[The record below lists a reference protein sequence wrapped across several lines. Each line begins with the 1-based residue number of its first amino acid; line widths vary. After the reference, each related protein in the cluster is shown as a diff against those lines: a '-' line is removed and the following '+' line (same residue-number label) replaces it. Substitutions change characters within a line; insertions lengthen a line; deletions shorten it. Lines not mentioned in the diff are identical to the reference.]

1 MINVEELR
9 SRAAPPAVREA
20 RRGRLQVIETQG
32 LRKQFSDDIV
42 AVAGIDL
49 SVEQGEVFAFLG
61 PNGAGKT
68 TTVRMLTT
76 LLRPTSG
83 VARVA
88 GYDVYKEQLAIRRSI
103 GVALQEAG
111 LDGLATARELLELQ
125 AKLFGMDRA
134 TAKRRASEMLEIVGL
149 VDAADRQVKTFSG
162 GMKRR
167 LDVASAL
174 VHEPLILFLD
184 EPTEGLD
191 PASRAAVWQEV
202 QRLNSETEMT
212 VFLTTHYLEEADRLA
227 DRLAIIDHGVIVA
240 EGTPTALKASIGAD
254 VVTVA
259 LAPELV
265 EVGKSLLLEL
275 EGVRD
280 LRVEE
285 RSLTLFV
292 NDGTQAVAQ
301 VVRTLDNAGI
311 AMGPVAVSNP
321 TLDEVFLRATGS
333 RLEGAEAAQGRSE
346 ENHGAS

>member
-1 MINVEELR
+1 VKII
-9 SRAAPPAVREA
+9 EA
-20 RRGRLQVIETQG
+20 EG
-32 LRKQFSDDIV
+32 LRKEFSQEIV

-83 VARVA
+83 KARVA
-88 GYDVYKEQLAIRRSI
+88 GYDVYSQQHSIRRSI

-125 AKLFGMDRA
+125 AKLFGMDNR
-134 TAKRRASEMLEIVGL
+134 TARRRAGEMLELVGL
-149 VDAADRQVKTFSG
+149 VDAAERQVKTFSG

-167 LDVASAL
+167 LDLASAL
-174 VHEPLILFLD
+174 VHEPLVLFLD

-240 EGTPTALKASIGAD
+240 EGTPAELKASIGSD

-259 LAPELV
+259 LDHEWI
-265 EVGKSLLLEL
+265 ERGRSLLSNM
-275 EGVRD
+275 EGVKEM
-280 LRVEE
+280 RVED

-292 NDGTQAVAQ
+292 DDGTQAVAQ
-301 VVRTLDNAGI
+301 VVRLLDGAGI
-311 AMGPVAVSNP
+311 EMGPVAVSNP

-333 RLEGAEAAQGRSE
+333 RLEGAEAARGDGRKGDS
-346 ENHGAS
+346 NAAN

>member
-1 MINVEELR
+1 MKII
-9 SRAAPPAVREA
+9 EA
-20 RRGRLQVIETQG
+20 ED

-49 SVEQGEVFAFLG
+49 AVDQGEVFAFLG

-83 VARVA
+83 AARVA
-88 GYDVYKEQLAIRRSI
+88 GYDVYTEQHEIRRTI

-125 AKLFGMDRA
+125 AKLFGMDKQ
-134 TAKRRASEMLEIVGL
+134 TARRRASEMLEIVGL

-167 LDVASAL
+167 LDLASAL
-174 VHEPLILFLD
+174 VHEPLVLFLD

-202 QRLNSETEMT
+202 QRLNSQTEMT
-212 VFLTTHYLEEADRLA
+212 VFLTTHYLEEADRLS

-240 EGTPTALKASIGAD
+240 EGTPAQLKSSIGAD

-259 LAPELV
+259 LDRERIH
-265 EVGKSLLLEL
+265 VGQSLLSGM

-292 NDGTQAVAQ
+292 DNGTQAVAQ
-301 VVRTLDNAGI
+301 VVRLLDGAGI
-311 AMGPVAVSNP
+311 EVGPVAVSNP

-333 RLEGAEAAQGRSE
+333 RLEGAEAAQSRNGGSS
-346 ENHGAS
+346 NGAN

>member
-1 MINVEELR
+1 M
-9 SRAAPPAVREA
+9 
-20 RRGRLQVIETQG
+20 QVIETQA
-32 LRKQFSDDIV
+32 LRKEYSSEIV

-88 GYDVYKEQLAIRRSI
+88 GYDVYTDQHAIRRSI

-125 AKLFGMDRA
+125 AKLFGMDGA
-134 TAKRRASEMLEIVGL
+134 TAKRRAGEMLELVGL

-167 LDVASAL
+167 LDLASAL

-202 QRLNSETEMT
+202 QRLNTQTEMT

-240 EGTPTALKASIGAD
+240 EGTPAELKASIGAD

-259 LAPELV
+259 LDPEHL
-265 EVGKSLLLEL
+265 EVGKSLLSGMG
-275 EGVRD
+275 GVREF
-280 LRVEE
+280 RVEE

-292 NDGTQAVAQ
+292 DDGTQAVAQ
-301 VVRTLDNAGI
+301 VVRLLDSAGI
-311 AMGPVAVSNP
+311 PMGPVAVSNP
-321 TLDEVFLRATGS
+321 SLDEVFLRATGS
-333 RLEGAEAAQGRSE
+333 RLEGAEAARGQKSE
-346 ENHGAS
+346 VSSGAN

>member
-1 MINVEELR
+1 M
-9 SRAAPPAVREA
+9 
-20 RRGRLQVIETQG
+20 QVIETQA
-32 LRKQFSDDIV
+32 LRKEYSSEIV

-88 GYDVYKEQLAIRRSI
+88 GYDVYKDQHAIRRSI

-125 AKLFGMDRA
+125 AKLFGMDGA
-134 TAKRRASEMLEIVGL
+134 TAKRRAGEMLELVGL

-167 LDVASAL
+167 LDLASAL

-202 QRLNSETEMT
+202 QRLNTQTEMT

-240 EGTPTALKASIGAD
+240 EGTPAELKASIGAD

-259 LAPELV
+259 LDPEHL
-265 EVGKSLLLEL
+265 EVGKSLLSGMG
-275 EGVRD
+275 GVREF
-280 LRVEE
+280 RVEE

-292 NDGTQAVAQ
+292 DDGTQAVAQ
-301 VVRTLDNAGI
+301 VVRLLDSAGI
-311 AMGPVAVSNP
+311 PMGPVAVSNP
-321 TLDEVFLRATGS
+321 SLDEVFLRATGS
-333 RLEGAEAAQGRSE
+333 RLEGAEAARGQKSE
-346 ENHGAS
+346 VSSGAN

>member
-1 MINVEELR
+1 M
-9 SRAAPPAVREA
+9 
-20 RRGRLQVIETQG
+20 QVIETQA
-32 LRKQFSDDIV
+32 LRKEYSSDVV

-76 LLRPTSG
+76 LLRPTFG

-88 GYDVYKEQLAIRRSI
+88 GYDVYREQHAIRRSI

-111 LDGLATARELLELQ
+111 LDGLATATELLELQ
-125 AKLFGMDRA
+125 AKLFGMNST
-134 TAKRRASEMLEIVGL
+134 TAKRRAREMLEIVGL
-149 VDAADRQVKTFSG
+149 TDAADRQVKTFSG

-167 LDVASAL
+167 LDLASAL

-202 QRLNSETEMT
+202 QRLNTQSEMT

-240 EGTPTALKASIGAD
+240 EGTPAELKASIGAD

-259 LAPELV
+259 LDPERMD
-265 EVGKSLLLEL
+265 VGRSLLSGMA
-275 EGVRD
+275 GVREF
-280 LRVEE
+280 RAEE

-292 NDGTQAVAQ
+292 DDGTQAVAQ
-301 VVRTLDNAGI
+301 VVRTLDSAGI
-311 AMGPVAVSNP
+311 VMGPVAVSNP
-321 TLDEVFLRATGS
+321 SLDEVFLRATGS
-333 RLEGAEAAQGRSE
+333 RLEGAEAGGDQQRE
-346 ENHGAS
+346 VRNGAR

>member
-1 MINVEELR
+1 LR
-9 SRAAPPAVREA
+9 
-20 RRGRLQVIETQG
+20 VIEAEG
-32 LRKQFSDDIV
+32 LRKEFSDEIV

-49 SVEQGEVFAFLG
+49 AVEQGEVFAFLG

-83 VARVA
+83 KARVA
-88 GYDVYKEQLAIRRSI
+88 GYDVYREQHQIRRSI

-125 AKLFGMDRA
+125 AKLFGMDSP
-134 TAKRRASEMLEIVGL
+134 TAKRRASEMLDVVGL
-149 VDAADRQVKTFSG
+149 VDAAERQVKTFSG

-167 LDVASAL
+167 LDLASAL

-202 QRLNSETEMT
+202 QRLNSQSDMT
-212 VFLTTHYLEEADRLA
+212 VFLTTHYMEEADRLA
-227 DRLAIIDHGVIVA
+227 DRLAIIDHGLIVA
-240 EGTPTALKASIGAD
+240 EGTPGELKASIGSD

-259 LAPELV
+259 LDHERIDA
-265 EVGKSLLLEL
+265 GRSLLSTM

-280 LRVEE
+280 MRVEE

-292 NDGTQAVAQ
+292 DDGAQAVAQ
-301 VVRTLDNAGI
+301 VVRMLDGAGI
-311 AMGPVAVSNP
+311 QMGPVAVSNP

-333 RLEGAEAAQGRSE
+333 RLEGAEAAVSAARG
-346 ENHGAS
+346 GANDGNN

>member
-1 MINVEELR
+1 LR
-9 SRAAPPAVREA
+9 
-20 RRGRLQVIETQG
+20 VIETEG
-32 LRKQFSDDIV
+32 LRKEFSAEIV

-49 SVEQGEVFAFLG
+49 AVEQGEVFAFLG

-83 VARVA
+83 KARVA
-88 GYDVYKEQLAIRRSI
+88 GYDVYKDQHAIRRSI

-125 AKLFGMDRA
+125 AKLFGMDKP
-134 TAKRRASEMLEIVGL
+134 TAKRRASEMLELVGL
-149 VDAADRQVKTFSG
+149 VDAAERQVKTFSG

-167 LDVASAL
+167 LDLASAL

-202 QRLNSETEMT
+202 QRLNSQTEMT

-240 EGTPTALKASIGAD
+240 EGTPAELKASIGAD

-259 LAPELV
+259 LDHESIEA
-265 EVGKSLLLEL
+265 GRSLLGSM

-280 LRVEE
+280 LRVED

-292 NDGTQAVAQ
+292 DDGTQAVAQ
-301 VVRTLDNAGI
+301 VVRMLDGAGI

-333 RLEGAEAAQGRSE
+333 RLEGAEAASARGRDGRKE
-346 ENHGAS
+346 ESNGAG

>member
-1 MINVEELR
+1 MKII
-9 SRAAPPAVREA
+9 EA
-20 RRGRLQVIETQG
+20 ED

-49 SVEQGEVFAFLG
+49 AVDQGEVFAFLG

-83 VARVA
+83 AARVA
-88 GYDVYKEQLAIRRSI
+88 GYDVYTEQHEIRRTI

-125 AKLFGMDRA
+125 AKLFGMDKQ
-134 TAKRRASEMLEIVGL
+134 TARRRASEMLEIVGL

-167 LDVASAL
+167 LDLASAL
-174 VHEPLILFLD
+174 VHEPLVLFLD

-202 QRLNSETEMT
+202 QRLNSQTEMT
-212 VFLTTHYLEEADRLA
+212 VFLTTHYLEEADRLS

-240 EGTPTALKASIGAD
+240 EGTPAQLKSSIGAD

-259 LAPELV
+259 LDRERIHV
-265 EVGKSLLLEL
+265 VQSLLSGM

-292 NDGTQAVAQ
+292 DNGTQAVAQ
-301 VVRTLDNAGI
+301 VVRLLDGAGI
-311 AMGPVAVSNP
+311 EVGPVAVSNP

-333 RLEGAEAAQGRSE
+333 RLEGAEAAQSRNGGSS
-346 ENHGAS
+346 NGAN